1 MATLLLLLLLITL
14 TILTIIFTF
23 NKKQGGTKF
32 KMEYAYYIGNYEIK
46 KDVYEKYAKV
56 SHKGIKVEIFQY
68 GKTVEIGMIITND
81 HPMMK
86 LEMLLD
92 NEELTGEEIQ
102 KAFNQIIIDCDTPV
116 SIGITDEDGTCVYAR
131 NDRPVE
137 RFTTMNDLW
146 WSIITETTIIPIRS
160 YFNDNWKVASEIFDF
175 SNVVKDRRKED
186 GCLAVRWF
194 GAYNTFTESQR
205 FSQWESLL
213 WEASAKNREVA
224 AQIFSGVK
232 DLCQKSNDRNN
243 IIDKMEIGFLYNEE
257 DMVEGYKE
265 DVYSYSFG
273 PILLPKYLEVN
284 FKNGTEVR
292 LGTHSECFVAKGA
305 KPIAIV
311 LRSFDKSIIELVED
325 LSEITGL
332 DIIRY

>member
-1 MATLLLLLLLITL
+1 MTIIFLLITLL
-14 TILTIIFTF
+14 TILTISTF
-23 NKKQGGTKF
+23 NKKQGGTQM
-32 KMEYAYYIGNYEIK
+32 KMEYHYFIDDYEIK
-46 KDVYEKYAKV
+46 ESVYQDYIKI
-56 SHKGIKVEIFQY
+56 SHKGIKVEFVPYITTMDVNF
-68 GKTVEIGMIITND
+68 IITLR
-81 HPMMK
+81 HPLRR
-86 LEMLLD
+86 LELLLD
-92 NEELTGEEIQ
+92 NDEFTSSEI
-102 KAFNQIIIDCDTPV
+102 KKLFNQILEDCDTPV

-137 RFTTMNDLW
+137 RFTTMDDLW

-160 YFNDNWKVASEIFDF
+160 YFNDNWKVAAEIFDF

-213 WEASAKNREVA
+213 WEASDKNREVA

-243 IIDKMEIGFLYNEE
+243 IIDKMEIGFLYNEDE
-257 DMVEGYKE
+257 IVEGYKE

-273 PILLPKYLEVN
+273 PILLPKYFEVE

-292 LGTHSECFVAKGA
+292 LGTHSECFIAKGA

-311 LRSFDKSIIELVED
+311 LRSYDKSVIELAEN
-325 LSEITGL
+325 LSEATGL

>member
-1 MATLLLLLLLITL
+1 MTIIFLLITL
-14 TILTIIFTF
+14 LTILTIFTF
-23 NKKQGGTKF
+23 NKKQGGTQM
-32 KMEYAYYIGNYEIK
+32 KMEYHYFIDDYEIK
-46 KDVYEKYAKV
+46 ESVYQDYIKI
-56 SHKGIKVEIFQY
+56 SHKGIKVEFVPYITTMDVNF
-68 GKTVEIGMIITND
+68 IITLR
-81 HPMMK
+81 HPLRR
-86 LEMLLD
+86 LELLLD
-92 NEELTGEEIQ
+92 NDEFTGSEI
-102 KAFNQIIIDCDTPV
+102 KKLFNQILEDCDTPV

-137 RFTTMNDLW
+137 RFTTMDDLW

-160 YFNDNWKVASEIFDF
+160 YFNDNWKVAAEIFDF
-175 SNVVKDRRKED
+175 SNVVKNRRKED

-213 WEASAKNREVA
+213 WEASTKNREVA

-257 DMVEGYKE
+257 DIVEGYKE

-273 PILLPKYLEVN
+273 PILLPKYLEVE

-292 LGTHSECFVAKGA
+292 LGTHSECFIAKGA

-311 LRSFDKSIIELVED
+311 LRSFDKNIIELAEN
-325 LSEITGL
+325 LSEETGL
-332 DIIRY
+332 EIIRY